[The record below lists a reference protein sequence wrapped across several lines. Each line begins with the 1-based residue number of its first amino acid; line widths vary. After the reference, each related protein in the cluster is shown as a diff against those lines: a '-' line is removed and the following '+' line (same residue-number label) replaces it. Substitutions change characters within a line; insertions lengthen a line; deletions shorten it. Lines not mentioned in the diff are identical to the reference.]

1 MRTIRVPAIVLC
13 LFAVLSYTALASG
26 QVTTTLFFDNSGA
39 EFGITPPGTT
49 TFSFAG
55 SNWSGGVVATEFLP
69 PLYASGQF
77 SYEVGLGGGQVSFDT
92 PVDSV
97 NFFFVHGF
105 GFGAGAATAFDS
117 ANNPLGSVNSNPVS
131 FFGDPGNFITIN
143 PTALIDHIDF
153 SGAVVDNFTFTTIP
167 EPATCLLLAG
177 GAWVLTRRRRSEPR
191 P

>member
-1 MRTIRVPAIVLC
+1 MRLTRIPAIVLC
-13 LFAVLSYTALASG
+13 LIAVLSFGALASG

-55 SNWSGGVVATEFLP
+55 SNWSGGVVATEFIP

-77 SYEVGLGGGQVSFDT
+77 SYEIGLGGGQVSFDT
-92 PVDSV
+92 PVNSV

-105 GFGAGAATAFDS
+105 GFGAGTATAFDS
-117 ANNPLGSVNSNPVS
+117 SNNSLGSVNSNPAS
-131 FFGDPGNFITIN
+131 FFGDPGNFFTID
-143 PTALIDHIDF
+143 PATPIDHVDF
-153 SGAVVDNFTFTTIP
+153 SGAVIDNFTFTTIP
-167 EPATCLLLAG
+167 EPATCLLFAG
-177 GAWVLTRRRRSEPR
+177 GAWVLIRRRRPGLR